1 MVGDNSTGTGNSSS
15 VYVVHPNRIR
25 YGRHTK
31 PQAKSETLTVHSQG
45 FQSGLFPA
53 ASDDITWRRPRSVVM
68 VVVWSITNASIIL
81 NVFFGGEQELAWYIL
96 LLLFF
101 VSIFAGMLLQDV
113 KAIIIGAFEA
123 IFLTALLTW
132 MGMILPILVG
142 GVNSFYQA
150 QAVYTVSFGY
160 MFRFFFPLVPISMA
174 IGAVIGGFAED
185 WLF

>member
-1 MVGDNSTGTGNSSS
+1 
-15 VYVVHPNRIR
+15 VHN
-25 YGRHTK
+25 
-31 PQAKSETLTVHSQG
+31 QG
-45 FQSGLFPA
+45 FQLNLFPA
-53 ASDDITWRRPRSVVM
+53 ASDDITWRKPKSVAM

-81 NVFFGGEQELAWYIL
+81 NVFFSGEQVLEWYIL

-101 VSIFAGMLLQDV
+101 ISIFAGMLLQDI

-132 MGMILPILVG
+132 TGMILPIMVG
-142 GVNSFYQA
+142 GVTGFYQA

-160 MFRFFFPLVPISMA
+160 AFRFFFPLVPISMA
-174 IGAVIGGFAED
+174 IGAVVGGFAED